1 MTELEKAVDDLTK
14 DFGLEVSGGDFTKE
28 QYLKYSQ
35 AILALIQD
43 EVRRANNK
51 PVEIAGSLHKGGGV
65 IGSSNGAVILDYVL
79 DPENTGT
86 LSFKIT
92 YLPTQ
97 LSEGKE

>member
-43 EVRRANNK
+43 EVRKGKIEEINSVFSDIDGELWYAHPRMATGNVAN
-51 PVEIAGSLHKGGGV
+51 EIT
-65 IGSSNGAVILDYVL
+65 LDERL
-79 DPENTGT
+79 
-86 LSFKIT
+86 K
-92 YLPTQ
+92 Q